1 MTVVSDAGKVVSVT
15 PLAKSVGVCSLGAYR
30 LEFGCLVIAPR
41 QTPKLYTCN
50 MVSFKFTAEQQEL
63 VMHHSYIQKQ

>member
-30 LEFGCLVIAPR
+30 LEFGCLVLAPR
-41 QTPKLYTCN
+41 QTPRLY
-50 MVSFKFTAEQQEL
+50 MQYGVFKI
-63 VMHHSYIQKQ
+63 HS